1 MKFLS
6 TCSQMSFQKYTWI
19 KERQLPNSATAHF
32 GGQKSQFFGQFL
44 LLAAPLS
51 FCGRC
56 HPFQTRCLNLSGTNA
71 AFESAPDQKSQRI
84 QAVLEAL
91 GAFQESLL
99 NQHFFGAALPKKL
112 LKKFCSWWQQS
123 QQIWILSSL
132 SQGLTGPSKDK
143 PWAAI
148 FIEFLC

>member
-91 GAFQESLL
+91 GAFQKSLP
-99 NQHFFGAALPKKL
+99 NQHFFGAALPKNSSKNSALDGSRASRFESFL
-112 LKKFCSWWQQS
+112 L
-123 QQIWILSSL
+123 SL
-132 SQGLTGPSKDK
+132 E
-143 PWAAI
+143 A
-148 FIEFLC
+148 